1 MDRGAWQTTVRGVP
15 EGDTTEHAHT
25 HAVSHCVFGSC
36 ILPLMDAWVA
46 TPAVW
51 VPIGPGSSVCIIT
64 WPSLP
69 SLQLS
74 WLEES
79 FSVARDQ
86 ILDWVRM
93 LTLPCLSSKPSHLLF
108 SHTQR
113 EFGLYLCILCI
124 QAGRGGATQ
133 DKLKVRVTSGEGER
147 CLLIAAIVEQ

>member
-1 MDRGAWQTTVRGVP
+1 MVKNLPAKAEDTGSIPGSRRSLGEGNHNPLQYPCLGNSMDRGAWQTTVRGVS

-74 WLEES
+74 WLQES
-79 FSVARDQ
+79 FSVA
-86 ILDWVRM
+86 
-93 LTLPCLSSKPSHLLF
+93 
-108 SHTQR
+108 
-113 EFGLYLCILCI
+113 
-124 QAGRGGATQ
+124 
-133 DKLKVRVTSGEGER
+133 
-147 CLLIAAIVEQ
+147 